1 MASYKDL
8 MNSLAYDSKLRQL
21 TDDEVLKLRK
31 VLLEAFQDLI
41 NCCNKHGLIVM
52 LCGGSALGAV
62 RHKGFIPWDDDMD
75 LSMPR
80 DDFEMLKEVFEKELG
95 DKYILS
101 SPNYKNNAKA
111 RFPMILV
118 KDTIF
123 TEIGQNPEDE
133 LSKIKIDIF
142 LIDNV
147 PDNIIHKYL
156 KGLWCTCLMF
166 IAGYEATYE
175 NRHNQALKDY
185 MCKTEAGRAEYNRRI
200 QLGRLFSF
208 FNFQT
213 WVSLIDSA
221 FRYNKLTKLVSI
233 PSGRKHYF
241 GEIRP
246 RKTFMP
252 VSQGVFE
259 GLKVDLP
266 GNPHDYLLN
275 LYGADYMTL
284 PPEEKRERH
293 FIVDLKFQMDE

>member
-1 MASYKDL
+1 
-8 MNSLAYDSKLRQL
+8 
-21 TDDEVLKLRK
+21 
-31 VLLEAFQDLI
+31 
-41 NCCNKHGLIVM
+41 M
-52 LCGGSALGAV
+52 LGGGSALGAV

-75 LSMPR
+75 LNMPR
-80 DDFEMLKEVFEKELG
+80 EDFETLKEVFDKELG

-123 TEIGQNPEDE
+123 TEIGQSPEDE

-147 PDNIIHKYL
+147 PDNVIHRYL
-156 KGLWCTCLMF
+156 KGFWCTCLMF
-166 IAGYEATYE
+166 MASYEATYE
-175 NRHNQALKDY
+175 NRHNQIFKDY
-185 MCKTEAGRAEYNRRI
+185 MCKTEEGRAEYNRRI
-200 QLGRLFSF
+200 KLGKLFSF
-208 FNFQT
+208 YNFQK
-213 WVSLIDSA
+213 WVNLIDLA
-221 FRYNKLTKLVSI
+221 FQHNKLTKLVSI

-246 RKTFMP
+246 RETFLP

-259 GLKVDLP
+259 GLKVNLP
-266 GNPHDYLLN
+266 GNLHDYLTN
-275 LYGADYMTL
+275 LYGSDYMTL

-293 FIVDLKFQMDE
+293 FIVDLKFQKDE

>member
-1 MASYKDL
+1 MVSFKDL
-8 MNSLAYDSKLRQL
+8 MNSLADDSNLRQL

-31 VLLEAFQDLI
+31 TLLRTFQDFVA
-41 NCCNKHGLIVM
+41 CCNKHNLKVM
-52 LCGGSALGAV
+52 LGGGSALGAV

-75 LSMPR
+75 LNMPR
-80 DDFEMLKEVFEKELG
+80 EDFELLKEVFDKELG

-118 KDTIF
+118 KDTIL

-147 PDNIIHKYL
+147 PDNIIHRYL
-156 KGLWCTCLMF
+156 KGIWCTCLMF
-166 IAGYEATYE
+166 MASYEATYE

-185 MCKTEAGRAEYNRRI
+185 MCKTEAGQAEYNRRI
-200 QLGRLFSF
+200 KLGKLFSF
-208 FNFQT
+208 FNFQK
-213 WVSLIDSA
+213 WVNLIDSA
-221 FRYNKLTKLVSI
+221 FQYKKMTKLVSI

-246 RKTFMP
+246 RETFLP
-252 VSQGVFE
+252 VSQGTFE
-259 GLKVDLP
+259 NLKVNLP
-266 GNPHDYLLN
+266 GNPHDYLTN
-275 LYGADYMTL
+275 LFGLDYMTL

-293 FIVDLKFQMDE
+293 FIVDLKFKDN

>member
-8 MNSLAYDSKLRQL
+8 MNSLANDSNLRQL

-31 VLLEAFQDLI
+31 TLLRTFQDLVD
-41 NCCNKHGLIVM
+41 CCNKHNLKVM
-52 LCGGSALGAV
+52 LGGGSALGAV
-62 RHKGFIPWDDDMD
+62 RHQGFIPWDDDMD
-75 LSMPR
+75 INMPR
-80 DDFEMLKEVFEKELG
+80 EDFEILKEVFDKELG
-95 DKYILS
+95 EKYVLS

-123 TEIGQNPEDE
+123 TEIGQSPEDE

-147 PDNIIHKYL
+147 PDNVIHRYL
-156 KGLWCTCLMF
+156 KGFWCTCLMF
-166 IAGYEATYE
+166 MASYEATYE
-175 NRHNQALKDY
+175 NRHNQIFKDY
-185 MCKTEAGRAEYNRRI
+185 MCKTEEGRAEYNRRI
-200 QLGRLFSF
+200 KLGKLFSF
-208 FNFQT
+208 YNFQK
-213 WVSLIDSA
+213 WVNLIDSA
-221 FRYNKLTKLVSI
+221 FQHNKLTKLASI

-246 RKTFMP
+246 RETFLP

-259 GLKVDLP
+259 NLKVNLP
-266 GNPHDYLLN
+266 GDPHDYLTN
-275 LYGADYMTL
+275 LYGSDYMTL

-293 FIVDLKFQMDE
+293 FIVDLKFKEF